1 MTLSI
6 VDFLRERIEE
16 DRVLAQAAID
26 DLYGPDDCYFD
37 TSNRHIVDHY
47 LRHEPA
53 RVLREV
59 EAKRR
64 IMERHSRD
72 DSFLKD
78 ADYCRGCPPDTIG
91 FPEVELNDCPELR
104 DLAAVYSD
112 HEAYQAEWR
121 P

>member
-6 VDFLRERIEE
+6 VDFLKARIEE

-47 LRHEPA
+47 LRHDPA

-59 EAKRR
+59 TAKRR
-64 IMERHSRD
+64 IVEAEQDRVLDEGPLPEHMRGSVETD
-72 DSFLKD
+72 VLALLALPY
-78 ADYCRGCPPDTIG
+78 ADHPDYR
-91 FPEVELNDCPELR
+91 EEW
-104 DLAAVYSD
+104 AA
-112 HEAYQAEWR
+112 
-121 P
+121 